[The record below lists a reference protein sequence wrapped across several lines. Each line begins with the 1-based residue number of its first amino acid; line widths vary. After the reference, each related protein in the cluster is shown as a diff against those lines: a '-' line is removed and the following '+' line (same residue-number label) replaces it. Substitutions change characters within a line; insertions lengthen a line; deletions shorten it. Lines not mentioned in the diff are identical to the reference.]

1 MVEAERMVGLIRAFS
16 EKVESEK
23 CSFGD
28 SQVPANLIQASHWG
42 EGASMNG
49 EAIFERSA
57 RTRGQ

>member
-28 SQVPANLIQASHWG
+28 SQVPANMIHIKL
-42 EGASMNG
+42 
-49 EAIFERSA
+49 
-57 RTRGQ
+57 RTGTRAPA